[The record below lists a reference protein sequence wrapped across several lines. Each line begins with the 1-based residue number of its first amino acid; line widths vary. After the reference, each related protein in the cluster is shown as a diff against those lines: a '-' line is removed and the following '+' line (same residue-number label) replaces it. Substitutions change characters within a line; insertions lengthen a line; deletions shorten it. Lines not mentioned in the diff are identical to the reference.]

1 MQAESGN
8 RGGVNSNVVS
18 ESNGF
23 DSISMVS
30 TSSCSPALGVNFIE
44 HRVSKMDTLAGVAI
58 KYGVEVIGSEF
69 GFC

>member
-1 MQAESGN
+1 MQAESGS
-8 RGGVNSNVVS
+8 RGDVNLNEVS

-30 TSSCSPALGVNFIE
+30 TSSCFPASGVNFIE
-44 HRVSKMDTLAGVAI
+44 HQVSEMDTLAGVAI

-69 GFC
+69 GFS